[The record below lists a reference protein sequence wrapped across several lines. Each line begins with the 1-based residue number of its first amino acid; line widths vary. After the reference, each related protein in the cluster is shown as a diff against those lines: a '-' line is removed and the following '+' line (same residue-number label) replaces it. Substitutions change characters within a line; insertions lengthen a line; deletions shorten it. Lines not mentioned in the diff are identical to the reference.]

1 MKVNEVI
8 KREMSPDYGDN
19 PKMRQFAS
27 MGRTLMDLSAKMK
40 ITKDTPDSEIEKSNK
55 MAAFGDALTRF
66 GTSWGPKNADELCKM
81 ARCTGKE
88 AAEFIQI
95 AKKAGPVKVKGDDVE
110 APADEPEDKMDG
122 PDDDEIARQADM
134 VARGR

>member
-8 KREMSPDYGDN
+8 KREASPNYGDD
-19 PKMRQFAS
+19 PKLRQFAS

-40 ITKDTPDSEIEKSNK
+40 ITKDTPDSEIDKSNK

-66 GTSWGPKNADELCKM
+66 GTSWGPKNATELCQQ
-81 ARCTGKE
+81 ARCTGEE
-88 AAEFIQI
+88 AKEFIAL
-95 AKKAGPVKVKGDDVE
+95 AKKAGPVKVKGNDVE
-110 APADEPEDKMDG
+110 PEDEPEDDMGG